1 MQIDF
6 LGMQAFLSIVECGG
20 FQPAAVQLNLSQT
33 AISHRIRKL
42 EEGLG
47 VRLIA
52 RTTRELTL
60 TDAGRALLPR
70 VRGAIRELESSYD
83 TLRQHRSSAPQWLTF
98 ACLPTLAASHM
109 PNVLKR
115 FATVYPDIAVRMFD
129 NSIAEIAE
137 LVDSESAAFG
147 ISVNSP
153 TRLNLTIER
162 FAREP
167 FALVCPLGHRLL
179 EREVVRWE
187 DLIDETLIRI
197 SLHAGNSTTIDDA
210 LGNRRMQFRWGYETQ
225 HTGAAIDFVR
235 AGLGLTV
242 VPCLAASC
250 YPGVVALPL
259 VEPQITRCLATVM
272 RPETVL
278 VPAVAALR
286 DMIVEDIDD
295 RLTVFNASL
304 PPMAKTENAHA

>member
-6 LGMQAFLSIVECGG
+6 LGMQAFLSIVESGG
-20 FQPAAVQLNLSQT
+20 FQPAAAQLNLSQT

-47 VRLIA
+47 VRLLA

-70 VRGAIRELESSYD
+70 VRSAMRELEGSYD

-98 ACLPTLAASHM
+98 ACLPTLATSHI

-115 FATVYPDIAVRMFD
+115 FAEAYPGIAVRMFD

-153 TRLNLTIER
+153 TRFNLAIKR
-162 FAREP
+162 FAKEP

-179 EREVVRWE
+179 ERDVVRWD
-187 DLIDETLIRI
+187 DLIDDTLIRI

-210 LGNRRMQFRWGYETQ
+210 LGNRRTEFRWGYETQ

-242 VPCLAASC
+242 VPCLAATS

-272 RPETVL
+272 RPENL
-278 VPAVAALR
+278 LAPSAVALR
-286 DMIVEDIDD
+286 EMIIEDIDN
-295 RLTVFNASL
+295 RLAAFNASL
-304 PPMAKTENAHA
+304 PQPANVDKAHS